1 MFDCMCHAGALTI
14 VILSRAL
21 SYCTNPSHTAHR
33 NNCHLANLQA
43 EDSMS
48 ESLNTLRFAMQVGQG
63 GGRIGGKSLAGY
75 PKHCL
80 GFTVFAIM
88 NGLL

>member
-1 MFDCMCHAGALTI
+1 MFDCMCHAGALMI
-14 VILSRAL
+14 AILSQAL
-21 SYCTNPSHTAHR
+21 LYCTNPSHASHR
-33 NNCHLANLQA
+33 NNYHSVNVQA

-63 GGRIGGKSLAGY
+63 VVRIGGKSLAEY

-88 NGLL
+88 SGLL